1 MILVDSSVWV
11 DYFQGLATAQTE
23 VLDGLLGIEPVA
35 VGDLIL
41 LEVLQG
47 FRKDKEFNAARQML
61 SELETVELGGID
73 IAISAANNYR
83 HLRELGITVRKTID
97 TLIATKCIE
106 SGYRLLHNDRDFDP
120 FVKHLGLR
128 VVGRTH

>member
-1 MILVDSSVWV
+1 LILVDSSVWV